1 MSILYSCLA
10 VLLLNTWTVFH
21 PNIPPKDQNKYRKW
35 VHVFKVIS
43 SATVAPDA
51 ISTVA
56 FSQWRCARKATK
68 ILQPMLPL
76 WSIKHSFYAEMGGYR
91 VVDKRSGQMYCFRP
105 LQLAWLHK
113 EKIIEIPEVS
123 TEDIDDRSGADVLA
137 KILACA
143 QSTWFLV
150 PTSARL
156 QQKLT
161 LTTLK
166 ILLLPYVAVTWM
178 IYFFWWTKPLR
189 MESYTKIPVE
199 SLPDAKLIQLAKAT
213 LPVDEV
219 PNWWRPVPLE
229 MHDRAWEFWW
239 MEKPWDLKRV
249 RVKHTNHL
257 IPIQLHTQ
265 VARTM
270 AESWVADWY
279 RDAVNEAHPS
289 EWDCWDDIVIY
300 LSGSFIYGFG
310 LVAWDYRFPTPAE
323 RIVWRVSV
331 LTSCGGITIWVPL
344 AFMLRWLRP
353 GNTWKELPF
362 YVLTVMVFAARLI
375 IIAQVFAGLR
385 LVPEG
390 VFASANWSSYI
401 PHV

>member
-1 MSILYSCLA
+1 
-10 VLLLNTWTVFH
+10 
-21 PNIPPKDQNKYRKW
+21 
-35 VHVFKVIS
+35 
-43 SATVAPDA
+43 
-51 ISTVA
+51 
-56 FSQWRCARKATK
+56 
-68 ILQPMLPL
+68 
-76 WSIKHSFYAEMGGYR
+76 
-91 VVDKRSGQMYCFRP
+91 
-105 LQLAWLHK
+105 
-113 EKIIEIPEVS
+113 
-123 TEDIDDRSGADVLA
+123 
-137 KILACA
+137 
-143 QSTWFLV
+143 
-150 PTSARL
+150 
-156 QQKLT
+156 
-161 LTTLK
+161 
-166 ILLLPYVAVTWM
+166 
-178 IYFFWWTKPLR
+178 
-189 MESYTKIPVE
+189 
-199 SLPDAKLIQLAKAT
+199 
-213 LPVDEV
+213 
-219 PNWWRPVPLE
+219 

-239 MEKPWDLKRV
+239 MEKPWNLKR
-249 RVKHTNHL
+249 
-257 IPIQLHTQ
+257 LHTQ

-289 EWDCWDDIVIY
+289 EWDCWDGIVIY

-310 LVAWDYRFPTPAE
+310 LVAWDYHFPTPAE

-385 LVPEG
+385 SVPEG